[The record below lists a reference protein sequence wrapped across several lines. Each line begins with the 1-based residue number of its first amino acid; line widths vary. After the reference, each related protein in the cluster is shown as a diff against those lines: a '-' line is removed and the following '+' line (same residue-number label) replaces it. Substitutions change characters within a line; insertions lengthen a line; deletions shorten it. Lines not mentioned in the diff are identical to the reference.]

1 MGFFDNGLEQLMGA
15 MEKKAD
21 DVRRNLRSQVK
32 SLTDQQ
38 VLYKLDRTDGIAHE
52 VLEEEAEKRGL
63 I

>member
-1 MGFFDNGLEQLMGA
+1 MGFFDNGMERLMGA

-21 DVRRNLRSQVK
+21 DVRRTLRAKVK
-32 SLTDQQ
+32 DLTDSQI
-38 VLYKLDRTDGIAHE
+38 LYKLENTDGIAHE